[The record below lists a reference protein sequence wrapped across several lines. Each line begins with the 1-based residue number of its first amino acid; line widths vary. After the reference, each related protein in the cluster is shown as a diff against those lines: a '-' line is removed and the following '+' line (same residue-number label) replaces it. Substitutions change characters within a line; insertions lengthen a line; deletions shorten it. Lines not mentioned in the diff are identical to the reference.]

1 MNGFMTPLIIGVAVA
16 AATTLAIWLFHV
28 FTVSACRKELAAYK
42 QQVVSLSDKIDAVK
56 ERHRLLPQE
65 DQDFTVPMSGETLAA
80 YNEIAARLEH
90 HRQVWLKL
98 MDVWEQVQ
106 ALLDSEWFF
115 GNSRARA
122 ARRNL
127 RAAAAPAAFS
137 AVLGD
142 CEAPLDR
149 IERAHAQAASDF
161 KSYREEDQQLGS
173 QLESVAAAAL
183 AIAPYQPEQQAAA
196 ALVERAQG
204 QLPADPLA
212 TLRCLDEARQ
222 KVAAVRQRAAAIL
235 VHAGAAR
242 EMTRKVADIQL
253 AATQRRSQ
261 GFLLAEEGSNPDPLL
276 GEVLQQHLAIQE
288 ALNQGNE
295 AVAGT
300 LLSKASAVLEQAR
313 QGLEQHIAAKGRC
326 ETEIPARQAEA
337 RRHADAQA
345 LARAQSAELA
355 RDFAPETWLGV
366 ADNVQRAQASLS
378 AADQYTAEAARE
390 ASANVQHYVHASKLL
405 SQAADNHKHAVA
417 EFEAVGKRLR
427 ELVELRA
434 KFQAQ
439 IGQLGSRSDQ
449 VNGLLQ
455 SSTADRALANE
466 RYRTIRQ
473 ALDGLLQESRQ
484 SRPDWTRLTAR
495 LSGIGADL
503 DRVEQL
509 AREDMQLAQQA
520 AAEIAETEKVIREAR
535 AFRDGGF
542 TADVSAAESQLSQ
555 ARGCLTAQGY
565 EEAIRLANAAEQMAR
580 FAHQEAIG
588 RAQRQQQ
595 ELESQRRAAEAAA
608 MPCSMMQQVEAEP
621 S

>member
-16 AATTLAIWLFHV
+16 AVTTLAIWLFHV
-28 FTVSACRKELAAYK
+28 YTVSACRKELAAYK

-115 GNSRARA
+115 GNSRART

-149 IERAHAQAASDF
+149 IEKAHAQAASDL

-173 QLESVAAAAL
+173 QLDAVAAAAL
-183 AIAPYQPEQQAAA
+183 AIAPYQPERQAAA

-204 QLPADPLA
+204 HLPADPLA
-212 TLRCLDEARQ
+212 TLRCLDEARH

-235 VHAGAAR
+235 VHAGTAR

-253 AATQRRSQ
+253 TATQRRSQ
-261 GFLLAEEGSNPDPLL
+261 GFLLQEEGSNPDPLL
-276 GEVLQQHLAIQE
+276 GEILQQHVAIQE
-288 ALNQGNE
+288 ALNLANE
-295 AVAGT
+295 TVAGT
-300 LLSKASAVLEQAR
+300 LLAKASAVLEQAR
-313 QGLEQHIAAKGRC
+313 QGLEQHIAAKARC

-366 ADNVQRAQASLS
+366 ADNVQRAQASLN
-378 AADQYTAEAARE
+378 AADQYVADAAGK
-390 ASANVQHYVHASKLL
+390 ASVGIQHYVQASKLL
-405 SQAADNHKHAVA
+405 AQAADNHQHAHA
-417 EFEAVGKRLR
+417 ELTAVGTRLR

-466 RYRTIRQ
+466 RYRTVRS
-473 ALDGLLQESRQ
+473 ALEGLLQESRQ
-484 SRPDWTRLTAR
+484 SRPDWTRLTSR
-495 LSGIGADL
+495 LSGIGTDL

-509 AREDMQLAQQA
+509 AKEDMQLAQQA
-520 AAEIAETEKVIREAR
+520 AAEIAETEKVIRDAR

-542 TADVSAAESQLSQ
+542 SADVSAAESQLSQ

-595 ELESQRRAAEAAA
+595 ELESRRRAEEAAA
-608 MPCSMMQQVEAEP
+608 MPCSMMQAEAEP